1 MAKSP
6 RSIEALEIA
15 MNTVAYVTVD
25 VFTSERFVGNPL
37 AVIPDARGLA
47 SDAMQKIATEFNYSE
62 TTFVLPPENPEHT
75 ARVRIFTPT
84 AEIPFAGHP
93 NVGTAFVLGQQ
104 REIFGKPVGDRLIFE
119 EDAGLV
125 GVTLLRKDGGV
136 TGARIRAPGKLT
148 IGETI
153 AEDLIARCVQIEPQ
167 SIRKT
172 AHAPIFAS
180 VGLPFA
186 FAELDSLETLG
197 KAWPNAAIFSE
208 AAARHKEDKTG
219 FSLFLYVRSTENP
232 WHIRARMFAPL
243 DNVTEDPATGSAS
256 AALGAYLTS
265 LLPARDADVK
275 ITIEQGVEMGR
286 RSLIGVDVSKSAG
299 TVNEVLLSGS
309 SIPVMRGEIPL

>member
-1 MAKSP
+1 
-6 RSIEALEIA
+6 

-37 AVIPDARGLA
+37 AVIPDARGL
-47 SDAMQKIATEFNYSE
+47 SSEAMQKIAAEFGYSE
-62 TTFVLPPENPEHT
+62 TTFVLPPEKPDHT

-104 REIFGKPVGDRLIFE
+104 QGIFGKPTGDRLTFE

-125 GVTLLRKDGGV
+125 EVTLLRTDGAV
-136 TGARIRAPGKLT
+136 TSTSIRAPASLT

-153 AEDLIARCVQIEPQ
+153 ADDLIARCVQIDPR

-172 AHAPIFAS
+172 THAPTFAS

-186 FAELDSLETLG
+186 FAELDSLEALG
-197 KAWPNAAIFSE
+197 KARPNAAVFAE

-219 FSLFLYVRSTENP
+219 FSLFLYLRSAENP
-232 WHIRARMFAPL
+232 WQIRARMFAPL

-286 RSLIGVDVSKSAG
+286 RSLIGVEVKKTAG

-309 SIPVMRGEIPL
+309 SVRVMRGEVLL

>member
-1 MAKSP
+1 
-6 RSIEALEIA
+6 

-37 AVIPDARGLA
+37 AVIPDARGL
-47 SDAMQKIATEFNYSE
+47 SHEAMQKIATEFNYSE
-62 TTFVLPPENPEHT
+62 TTFVLPAENPDHT

-93 NVGTAFVLGQQ
+93 NVGTAFALGQQ
-104 REIFGKPVGDRLIFE
+104 LEIFGKRIGDKLTFE

-125 GVTLLRKDGGV
+125 NVTLLRSGEGV
-136 TGARIRAPGKLT
+136 IGASIRAPGRLT

-153 AEDLIARCVQIEPQ
+153 ADELIARCVQIDPGC
-167 SIRKT
+167 IRRAT
-172 AHAPIFAS
+172 HAPTFAS

-186 FAELDSLETLG
+186 FAEVDGLETLG
-197 KAWPNAAIFSE
+197 KAWPNAAVFTE

-219 FSLFLYVRSTENP
+219 FSLFLYTRSTENP

-265 LLPARDADVK
+265 LLPARDAEVK

-286 RSLIGVDVSKSAG
+286 RSVIGVDVRKSAG
-299 TVNEVLLSGS
+299 TVNEVFLSGS
-309 SIPVMRGEIPL
+309 SVAVMRGEVLL

>member
-1 MAKSP
+1 
-6 RSIEALEIA
+6 
-15 MNTVAYVTVD
+15 MNTIAYVTVD

-37 AVIPDARGLA
+37 AVIPDARGL
-47 SDAMQKIATEFNYSE
+47 SGDAMQKIAAEFGYSE
-62 TTFVLPPENPEHT
+62 TTFVLPPENPDHT

-104 REIFGKPVGDRLIFE
+104 REIYGRSLGDKLTFE

-125 GVTLLRKDGGV
+125 NVTLLHSGDNV
-136 TGARIRAPGKLT
+136 TGASIRAPGKLA

-153 AEDLIARCVQIEPQ
+153 ADELIARCVQIDPR
-167 SIRKT
+167 SIRRAT
-172 AHAPIFAS
+172 HGPTFAS

-197 KAWPNAAIFSE
+197 SACPNAAVFAE
-208 AAARHKEDKTG
+208 AAALHKEDKTG
-219 FSLFLYVRSTENP
+219 FSLFLYTRTAENP

-265 LLPARDADVK
+265 LIPARDAEVG

-299 TVNEVLLSGS
+299 MVNEVLLSGS
-309 SIPVMRGEIPL
+309 CVNVMRGEILL

>member
-1 MAKSP
+1 
-6 RSIEALEIA
+6 
-15 MNTVAYVTVD
+15 
-25 VFTSERFVGNPL
+25 
-37 AVIPDARGLA
+37 
-47 SDAMQKIATEFNYSE
+47 
-62 TTFVLPPENPEHT
+62 
-75 ARVRIFTPT
+75 RVRIFTPT

-104 REIFGKPVGDRLIFE
+104 PDIFGRPTGDRLIFE

-125 GVTLLRKDGGV
+125 AVTLSREDGDIRS
-136 TGARIRAPGKLT
+136 ASIRAPGRLT
-148 IGETI
+148 IGE
-153 AEDLIARCVQIEPQ
+153 AVAGDLIARCVQIDPH
-167 SIRKT
+167 SIRH
-172 AHAPIFAS
+172 AVHAPTFAS

-197 KAWPNAAIFSE
+197 KAWPNAAVFAE
-208 AAARHKEDKTG
+208 AATRHTEDKTG
-219 FSLFLYVRSTENP
+219 FSLFLYVRSVENP

-265 LLPARDADVK
+265 LLPEEDAEVK

-286 RSLIGVDVSKSAG
+286 RSSIGVDVRKSSG

-309 SIPVMRGEIPL
+309 SIQVMRGEILL

>member
-1 MAKSP
+1 
-6 RSIEALEIA
+6 

-37 AVIPDARGLA
+37 AVIPDARGL
-47 SDAMQKIATEFNYSE
+47 SGDAMQKIATEFNYAE
-62 TTFVLPPENPEHT
+62 TTFVLPPENPDHT

-84 AEIPFAGHP
+84 TEVPFAGHP
-93 NVGTAFVLGQQ
+93 NVGTAFALGQQ
-104 REIFGKPVGDRLIFE
+104 REILGKPVADKMTFE

-125 GVTLLRKDGGV
+125 NVTLLRSGEDV
-136 TGARIRAPGKLT
+136 TGASIRAPAPLT
-148 IGETI
+148 IGETV
-153 AEDLIARCVQIEPQ
+153 ADELIARCVQIDPR
-167 SIRKT
+167 SILRT
-172 AHAPIFAS
+172 THAPTFAS

-186 FAELDSLETLG
+186 FAELDSLDTLG
-197 KAWPNAAIFSE
+197 KAQPNAAIFAE

-219 FSLFLYVRSTENP
+219 FSLFLYTRSAESP

-265 LLPARDADVK
+265 LLSARDAEVK

-286 RSLIGVDVSKSAG
+286 RSLINVDVSKSAG

-309 SIPVMRGEIPL
+309 CVHAMRGEILL

>member
-1 MAKSP
+1 
-6 RSIEALEIA
+6 

-37 AVIPDARGLA
+37 AVIPDARGLTGET
-47 SDAMQKIATEFNYSE
+47 MQKIAAEFGYSE
-62 TTFVLPPENPEHT
+62 TTFVLPPADPYHT

-93 NVGTAFVLGQQ
+93 NVGTAFALGQQ
-104 REIFGKPVGDRLIFE
+104 PEIFGKPVGDRLIFE

-125 GVTLLRKDGGV
+125 NVTLLRSGEGV
-136 TGARIRAPGKLT
+136 TGASIRAPGPLT
-148 IGETI
+148 IGGTVADE
-153 AEDLIARCVQIEPQ
+153 LIARCVQIDLR
-167 SIRKT
+167 SILRAT
-172 AHAPIFAS
+172 HAPTFAS

-186 FAELDSLETLG
+186 FAELDGLDTLG
-197 KAWPNAAIFSE
+197 KARPNAAVFAE
-208 AAARHKEDKTG
+208 AAKRHKEDKTG
-219 FSLFLYVRSTENP
+219 FSLFLYTRSAENP

-265 LLPARDADVK
+265 VLPARDAEIK

-286 RSLIGVDVSKSAG
+286 RSLINVDVRKSAG
-299 TVNEVLLSGS
+299 LVNEVLLSGS
-309 SIPVMRGEIPL
+309 CVHAMRGEILL

>member
-1 MAKSP
+1 
-6 RSIEALEIA
+6 
-15 MNTVAYVTVD
+15 MNTIAFVTVD

-37 AVIPDARGLA
+37 AVIPDARGLTG
-47 SDAMQKIATEFNYSE
+47 DAMQKIATEFGYSE
-62 TTFVLPPENPEHT
+62 TTFVLPPDNPDHA

-93 NVGTAFVLGQQ
+93 NVGTAFALGQQ
-104 REIFGKPVGDRLIFE
+104 SAIFGKPVGDRLVFE

-125 GVTLLRKDGGV
+125 EVSLLRNGGDV
-136 TGARIRAPGKLT
+136 SGASIRAPGRLT

-153 AEDLIARCVQIEPQ
+153 ADDLIAGCLQIDPG
-167 SIRKT
+167 SILHRT
-172 AHAPIFAS
+172 HAPTFAS

-186 FAELDSLETLG
+186 FAELDSLQTLG
-197 KAWPNAAIFSE
+197 MACPNAAIFAQ

-219 FSLFLYVRSTENP
+219 FSLFVYVRSPENP
-232 WHIRARMFAPL
+232 WSIRARMFAPL

-256 AALGAYLTS
+256 AALGAYLTA
-265 LLPARDADVK
+265 LLPARDAEVK

-286 RSLIGVDVSKSAG
+286 RSIIGIDVRKSAG

-309 SIPVMRGEIPL
+309 SVFVMRGEIQL

>member
-1 MAKSP
+1 
-6 RSIEALEIA
+6 

-25 VFTSERFVGNPL
+25 VFTSERYVGNPL
-37 AVIPDARGLA
+37 AVIPDARGLS
-47 SDAMQKIATEFNYSE
+47 SDAMQRIAAEFGYSE
-62 TTFVLPPENPEHT
+62 TTFVLPPENPDHT

-104 REIFGKPVGDRLIFE
+104 RDNFGKPVGERLIFE

-125 GVTLLRKDGGV
+125 EVVLTRKGDDISS
-136 TGARIRAPGKLT
+136 ASIRAPGKLT
-148 IGETI
+148 VGGTI
-153 AEDLIARCVQIEPQ
+153 ADDLIVRCVQIDPH

-172 AHAPIFAS
+172 THAPGFAS

-186 FAELDSLETLG
+186 FAELDGLETLG
-197 KAWPNAAIFSE
+197 KAWPNAAVFAE
-208 AAARHKEDKTG
+208 AALRHKEDKTG
-219 FSLFLYVRSTENP
+219 FSLFLYVRSADNP
-232 WHIRARMFAPL
+232 WHFRARMFAPL

-265 LLPARDADVK
+265 LLPASDAEVK

-286 RSLIGVDVSKSAG
+286 RSVIGIDVRKSSG
-299 TVNEVLLSGS
+299 VVNEVLLSGS
-309 SIPVMRGEIPL
+309 SVRVMHGEILL

>member
-1 MAKSP
+1 
-6 RSIEALEIA
+6 

-37 AVIPDARGLA
+37 AVIPDARGL
-47 SDAMQKIATEFNYSE
+47 SSSAMQKIAAEFGYSE
-62 TTFVLPPENPEHT
+62 TTFVLPAENPEHT

-104 REIFGKPVGDRLIFE
+104 QAIFGKPISDRLIFE

-125 GVTLLRKDGGV
+125 EVTLLRNGGGV
-136 TGARIRAPGKLT
+136 SGASIRAPGRLT

-153 AEDLIARCVQIEPQ
+153 ADELIAACVQIDPQ
-167 SIRKT
+167 SIRHAT
-172 AHAPIFAS
+172 HAPTFAS

-186 FAELDSLETLG
+186 FAELDSLETLA
-197 KAWPNAAIFSE
+197 KAWPNAAVFAE

-219 FSLFLYVRSTENP
+219 FSLFLYVRSAENP
-232 WHIRARMFAPL
+232 WAIRARMFAPL

-256 AALGAYLTS
+256 AAISAYLTS
-265 LLPARDADVK
+265 LLPARDAEVK

-286 RSLIGVDVSKSAG
+286 RSLIGVDVRKSAG

-309 SIPVMRGEIPL
+309 CVSLMRGEIQL

>member
-1 MAKSP
+1 
-6 RSIEALEIA
+6 

-37 AVIPDARGLA
+37 AVIPDARGLS
-47 SDAMQKIATEFNYSE
+47 SDAMQKIAAEFGYSE
-62 TTFVLPPENPEHT
+62 TTFVLPPENPDHT

-104 REIFGKPVGDRLIFE
+104 QEIFGKPAGDRLIFE

-125 GVTLLRKDGGV
+125 EVTLLRKGGNI
-136 TGARIRAPGKLT
+136 TGASIRAPGKLT
-148 IGETI
+148 VGDTI
-153 AEDLIARCVQIEPQ
+153 APELIARCVQVGPQ
-167 SIRKT
+167 SIRT
-172 AHAPIFAS
+172 ITHAPTFAS

-197 KAWPNAAIFSE
+197 KAWPNAAIFVE
-208 AAARHKEDKTG
+208 AAARHKLDKTG
-219 FSLFLYVRSTENP
+219 FSLFLYVRSAENP
-232 WHIRARMFAPL
+232 WHIRARMFAPM

-265 LLPARDADVK
+265 LLPAQDAEVK

-286 RSLIGVDVSKSAG
+286 RSVIGVEVRKSSG

-309 SIPVMRGEIPL
+309 SVHVMRGEILL

>member
-1 MAKSP
+1 
-6 RSIEALEIA
+6 
-15 MNTVAYVTVD
+15 MNTIAYVTVD

-37 AVIPDARGLA
+37 AVIPDARGLS
-47 SDAMQKIATEFNYSE
+47 SDAMQKIAAEFGYSE
-62 TTFVLPPENPEHT
+62 TTFVLPPENAEHT

-84 AEIPFAGHP
+84 SEIPFAGHP

-104 REIFGKPVGDRLIFE
+104 PAIFGRPTGDTLIFE

-125 GVTLLRKDGGV
+125 EVTLLRNDGV
-136 TGARIRAPGKLT
+136 VSGASIRAPGRLSV
-148 IGETI
+148 GETI
-153 AEDLIARCVQIEPQ
+153 ADELIARCVQIDPQ
-167 SIRKT
+167 SIRHT
-172 AHAPIFAS
+172 THTPTFAS

-197 KAWPNAAIFSE
+197 KAWPNAAVFAE

-219 FSLFLYVRSTENP
+219 FSLFLYVRSAENP
-232 WHIRARMFAPL
+232 WAIRARMFAPL

-256 AALGAYLTS
+256 AAIGAYLTS
-265 LLPARDADVK
+265 LLPAQDAEVK

-286 RSLIGVDVSKSAG
+286 RSVIGVDVKKSAG

-309 SIPVMRGEIPL
+309 SVFVMRGEIRL

>member
-1 MAKSP
+1 
-6 RSIEALEIA
+6 
-15 MNTVAYVTVD
+15 MNIVAYVTAD
-25 VFTSERFVGNPL
+25 VFTSERFVVNPL
-37 AVIPDARGLA
+37 AVIADARGLS
-47 SDAMQKIATEFNYSE
+47 SDAMQKIATEFGYSE
-62 TTFVLPPENPEHT
+62 TTFVLPPENPAHT

-104 REIFGKPVGDRLIFE
+104 REIFGKLAGDRLIFE

-125 GVTLLRKDGGV
+125 EVTLLRKGGDIK
-136 TGARIRAPGKLT
+136 GASIRAPGKLT
-148 IGETI
+148 IGEAI
-153 AEDLIARCVQIEPQ
+153 APELVADCVQIAPQ
-167 SIRKT
+167 SIRTKT
-172 AHAPIFAS
+172 HAPTFAS

-197 KAWPNAAIFSE
+197 KAWPNAAVFAE

-219 FSLFLYVRSTENP
+219 FSLFVYVRSAENP

-265 LLPARDADVK
+265 LLPAPDAKVE

-286 RSLIGVDVSKSAG
+286 RSVIGVAVMKSSD
-299 TVNEVLLSGS
+299 TVKEVLLSGN
-309 SIPVMRGEIPL
+309 SIQVMRGEILL

>member
-1 MAKSP
+1 
-6 RSIEALEIA
+6 
-15 MNTVAYVTVD
+15 MNTAAYVTVD

-37 AVIPDARGLA
+37 AVIPDARGL
-47 SDAMQKIATEFNYSE
+47 SGDAMQKIAAEFGYSE
-62 TTFVLPPENPEHT
+62 TTFVLPPENPDRT

-93 NVGTAFVLGQQ
+93 NVGTAFALGQQ
-104 REIFGKPVGDRLIFE
+104 REIFGKSVGDKLIFE

-125 GVTLLRKDGGV
+125 NVTLLRSGADV
-136 TGARIRAPGKLT
+136 TGASIRAPGKLT

-153 AEDLIARCVQIEPQ
+153 ADELIARCVQIEPL
-167 SIRKT
+167 SIRRT
-172 AHAPIFAS
+172 SHAPTFAS

-197 KAWPNAAIFSE
+197 KARPNAAVFAE

-219 FSLFLYVRSTENP
+219 FSLFLYTRSAENP

-243 DNVTEDPATGSAS
+243 DNVIEDPATGSAS
-256 AALGAYLTS
+256 AALSAYLTS
-265 LLPARDADVK
+265 LLPARDAEVK

-286 RSLIGVDVSKSAG
+286 RSLIGVDVRKSDG
-299 TVNEVLLSGS
+299 VVNDVFLSGS
-309 SIPVMRGEIPL
+309 CVKVMRGEILL

>member
-1 MAKSP
+1 
-6 RSIEALEIA
+6 

-37 AVIPDARGLA
+37 AVIPDARGLS

-62 TTFVLPPENPEHT
+62 TTFVLPPENPDHS

-93 NVGTAFVLGQQ
+93 NVGTAFALGRQ
-104 REIFGKPVGDRLIFE
+104 REIFGKPVGDRLTFE
-119 EDAGLV
+119 EEAGLV
-125 GVTLLRKDGGV
+125 EVTLLRKGGDI
-136 TGARIRAPGKLT
+136 TGASIRAPGSLT
-148 IGETI
+148 VGE
-153 AEDLIARCVQIEPQ
+153 AVADELIARCVQIDPL
-167 SIRKT
+167 SIRRT
-172 AHAPIFAS
+172 PHAPIFAS

-186 FAELDSLETLG
+186 YAELDSLETLG
-197 KAWPNAAIFSE
+197 KAWPNAAVFAE

-265 LLPARDADVK
+265 LLPAQDAEVK

-286 RSLIGVDVSKSAG
+286 RSVIGVEVRKTAG
-299 TVNEVLLSGS
+299 VVNEVLLSGS
-309 SIPVMRGEIPL
+309 SVHVMRGEILL

>member
-1 MAKSP
+1 
-6 RSIEALEIA
+6 

-37 AVIPDARGLA
+37 AVIPDARGLG
-47 SDAMQKIATEFNYSE
+47 SDAMQKIAAEFGYSE
-62 TTFVLPPENPEHT
+62 TTFVLPPENPDHT

-104 REIFGKPVGDRLIFE
+104 RAIFGRPTGDRLIFE

-125 GVTLLRKDGGV
+125 EVALLRNDSAV
-136 TGARIRAPGKLT
+136 VGASIRAPGQLT
-148 IGETI
+148 IGESV
-153 AEDLIARCVQIEPQ
+153 ADELIARCVQINPQ
-167 SIRKT
+167 SIRHT
-172 AHAPIFAS
+172 THAPIFAS

-186 FAELDSLETLG
+186 FAELDSLETLA
-197 KAWPNAAIFSE
+197 KAWPNAAVFAE

-219 FSLFLYVRSTENP
+219 FSLFLYVRSPENP
-232 WHIRARMFAPL
+232 WAIRARMFAPL

-256 AALGAYLTS
+256 AAISAYLTS
-265 LLPARDADVK
+265 LLPAQDVEVK

-286 RSLIGVDVSKSAG
+286 RSLIGVDVRKSAG

-309 SIPVMRGEIPL
+309 SVSVMRGEIQL

>member
-1 MAKSP
+1 
-6 RSIEALEIA
+6 

-37 AVIPDARGLA
+37 AIILDARGLTGE
-47 SDAMQKIATEFNYSE
+47 AMQKIATEFNYSE
-62 TTFVLPPENPEHT
+62 TTFVLPPKNPDHT

-93 NVGTAFVLGQQ
+93 NVGTAFALGQQ
-104 REIFGKPVGDRLIFE
+104 REVFGRSLGDKLVFE
-119 EDAGLV
+119 EDGGLV
-125 GVTLLRKDGGV
+125 NVTLLRSGDDV
-136 TGARIRAPGKLT
+136 TGASIRAPGNLT

-153 AEDLIARCVQIEPQ
+153 ADELIARCVQIEPQ
-167 SIRKT
+167 SIRRT
-172 AHAPIFAS
+172 THAPTFAS

-186 FAELDSLETLG
+186 FAEVDGLEALG
-197 KAWPNAAIFSE
+197 NAWPNAAVFSE
-208 AAARHKEDKTG
+208 AAAQHKEDKTG
-219 FSLFLYVRSTENP
+219 FSLFLYTRSAENP

-265 LLPARDADVK
+265 LLPARDAEVK
-275 ITIEQGVEMGR
+275 ISIEQGVEMGR
-286 RSLIGVDVSKSAG
+286 RSVIGVDVRKSAG

-309 SIPVMRGEIPL
+309 CVHVMRGEILL

>member
-1 MAKSP
+1 
-6 RSIEALEIA
+6 

-37 AVIPDARGLA
+37 AVIPDARGL
-47 SDAMQKIATEFNYSE
+47 SGDAMQKIATEFNYSE
-62 TTFVLPPENPEHT
+62 TTFVLPPENPDHT

-93 NVGTAFVLGQQ
+93 NVGTAFVLGRQ
-104 REIFGKPVGDRLIFE
+104 REIFGKPVGDGLTFE

-125 GVTLLRKDGGV
+125 EVTLLRSGDDV
-136 TGARIRAPGKLT
+136 TGASIRAPGSLK

-153 AEDLIARCVQIEPQ
+153 ANELIARCVQIEPL
-167 SIRKT
+167 SIRRT
-172 AHAPIFAS
+172 SHAPIFAS

-197 KAWPNAAIFSE
+197 KARPNAAVFAE
-208 AAARHKEDKTG
+208 AAALHKEDKTG
-219 FSLFLYVRSTENP
+219 FSLFLYTRSAENP

-243 DNVTEDPATGSAS
+243 DNVIEDPATGSAS

-265 LLPARDADVK
+265 LLPARDAEVK

-286 RSLIGVDVSKSAG
+286 RSLIGVDVRKSDG
-299 TVNEVLLSGS
+299 MVNDVFLSGS
-309 SIPVMRGEIPL
+309 CVKIMRGEILL